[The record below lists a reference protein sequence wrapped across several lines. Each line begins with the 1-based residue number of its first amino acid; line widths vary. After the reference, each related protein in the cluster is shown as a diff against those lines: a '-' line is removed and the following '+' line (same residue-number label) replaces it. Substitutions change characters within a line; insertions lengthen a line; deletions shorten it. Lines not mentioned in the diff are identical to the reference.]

1 LGASPG
7 ATGTSMGQQHLRN
20 ILATLDVPALCQPEA
35 FIRVVDGLF
44 DEEGNKEFLKNW
56 MNKYVA
62 WVKKYA
68 G

>member
-1 LGASPG
+1 
-7 ATGTSMGQQHLRN
+7 
-20 ILATLDVPALCQPEA
+20 
-35 FIRVVDGLF
+35 VVDGLF